1 MKNKIITILILIL
14 CAFICLSNMRLE
26 KENAKQKEYIKELER
41 EKENVRQSSKHRNI
55 NYKS

>member
-14 CAFICLSNMRLE
+14 CVFICLSNMRLE
-26 KENAKQKEYIKELER
+26 IENAKQKEYIKELER